1 MPHDVIIR
9 LLNSNEQRKRVAQPD
24 MRVLVAMAPKGV
36 SQKHPPPESVKQ
48 WLEELIT
55 LLDISHP
62 SLLPLLF
69 PPPSTTLIQRLKSTF
84 FLFPSS
90 AQLLPW
96 KPPAGGTACRMASEG
111 EVVNGEKGARCTEA
125 SLWGSND
132 VVGTPVIPLHVCW
145 SFVCNWKGIWIW
157 AGKNERGIRYGL
169 SPFKALSKEA
179 VLLMKIRS

>member
-96 KPPAGGTACRMASEG
+96 KPPVVRRWDGLQDGIGGGSCEWGKRG
-111 EVVNGEKGARCTEA
+111 EV
-125 SLWGSND
+125 
-132 VVGTPVIPLHVCW
+132 H
-145 SFVCNWKGIWIW
+145 
-157 AGKNERGIRYGL
+157 RGFFMR
-169 SPFKALSKEA
+169 KQ
-179 VLLMKIRS
+179 